1 MRIVSIVQRPISYQK
16 PRPFLLKDNSSFWPK
31 TRKYF
36 PIIYIRW
43 FSSFFH
49 FFSLQVYCVTLL
61 ATGEKLAAKEVQID
75 LQIPQTKEVTI
86 LLLIKVKITLYERVS
101 ANSNKLL

>member
-1 MRIVSIVQRPISYQK
+1 MITQVFGQRRGNISLLSTSAG
-16 PRPFLLKDNSSFWPK
+16 FLN
-31 TRKYF
+31 
-36 PIIYIRW
+36 
-43 FSSFFH
+43 FF

-86 LLLIKVKITLYERVS
+86 LLLIKVKITL
-101 ANSNKLL
+101 